1 MSPIHVHIDRVVLR
15 GIDPSDR
22 HALVSGLK
30 SELARVLAESATQG
44 AISKSRRT
52 PVMRLGELPME
63 PGIGGARKLG
73 SGIARAIGKGIKR

>member
-1 MSPIHVHIDRVVLR
+1 MSTIHVHIDRLVLR

-30 SELARVLAESATQG
+30 TELARVLADAATQS

-52 PVMRLGELPME
+52 PVMRLGKMPME
-63 PGIGGARKLG
+63 QGVGGARKLG
-73 SGIARAIGKGIKR
+73 GGIAQAIGKGIKR